1 MVHELINTIRL
12 TGSTLEAP
20 ASVLDAGCPVVL
32 PCRNGKTLAV
42 VPGERRDRNSALV
55 ERAFY
60 LKGSTDDYPLTLGP
74 DDVVWTENDT
84 LIARIGKGWAELN

>member
-1 MVHELINTIRL
+1 MRPSVALNGCIL
-12 TGSTLEAP
+12 TAP
-20 ASVLDAGCPVVL
+20 ASVLDTGCPVVL
-32 PCRNGKTLAV
+32 PCRNGKTLAL

-60 LKGSTDDYPLTLGP
+60 LKGSTDDYPLMLGP

-84 LIARIGKGWAELN
+84 LIARTGNGWAELN